1 MEFLMMLNELK
12 DLVAQNTAP
21 NLEVHGV
28 DPSIYLIYR
37 CAANTRAPIKDGRG
51 NNLTFRSR
59 SKAFDALRDIGVKRA
74 DFVHKSAFDEMVGV
88 GDGTPTEHREKVNLQ
103 GTTEC

>member
-21 NLEVHGV
+21 TLEVHGV

-88 GDGTPTEHREKVNLQ
+88 GDGTPTEHRETVNLQ

>member
-21 NLEVHGV
+21 TLEVHGV

-37 CAANTRAPIKDGRG
+37 CTANTRAPIKDGRG

>member
-1 MEFLMMLNELK
+1 MLLNELK
-12 DLVAQNTAP
+12 DLITRNTATTI
-21 NLEVHGV
+21 EVHGV
-28 DPSIYLIYR
+28 DPSIYLIFR
-37 CAANTRAPIKDGRG
+37 CEADTRDPIKDRRG

-88 GDGTPTEHREKVNLQ
+88 GDGTPTEHRETINLQ
-103 GTTEC
+103 GTPEC

>member
-1 MEFLMMLNELK
+1 MVLNELK

-21 NLEVHGV
+21 TLEVHGV

-37 CAANTRAPIKDGRG
+37 CTANTRAPIKDGRG

-74 DFVHKSAFDEMVGV
+74 DFIHKSAFDEMVGV
-88 GDGTPTEHREKVNLQ
+88 GDGTPTEHRETVNLQ
-103 GTTEC
+103 GTAEC